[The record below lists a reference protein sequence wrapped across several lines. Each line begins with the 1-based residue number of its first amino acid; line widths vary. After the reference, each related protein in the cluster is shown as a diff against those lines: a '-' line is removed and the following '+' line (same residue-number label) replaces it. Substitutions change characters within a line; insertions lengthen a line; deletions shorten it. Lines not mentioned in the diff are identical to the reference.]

1 MLLNRLYRKI
11 ANTQVVVFS
20 ASITLLLTIILMI
33 LNSRAIPPGSPD
45 IIALQFAFTKS
56 TFVSIINQWGIAG
69 ITHFLNTIWIDYIYP
84 VVYAIFF
91 SSFIARLIIKLDKSP
106 TKFHII
112 IFALPFIAGFLD
124 WCENTLHI
132 ILLSN
137 VNNISG
143 IMIFTASVF
152 ALIKWLI
159 VIFSILVILYYIFSI
174 LITRRAKMRTCI
186 T

>member
-1 MLLNRLYRKI
+1 MIIKRLYERAADTRI
-11 ANTQVVVFS
+11 VVFS
-20 ASITLLLTIILMI
+20 AIITLLLTIILMV
-33 LNSRAIPPGSPD
+33 LNSKAIPPGSPG
-45 IIALQFAFTKS
+45 IIALQFAFTES

-69 ITHFLNTIWIDYIYP
+69 VTHFLNTIWIDYIFP

-91 SSFIARLIIKLDKSP
+91 SSFIAWLTIKLDKSP

-112 IFALPFIAGFLD
+112 VFALPFIAGFLD

-143 IMIFTASVF
+143 IIIFTASVF

-159 VIFSILVILYYIFSI
+159 VIFSVLIILYYIFKC
-174 LITRRAKMRTCI
+174 LKMNKC
-186 T
+186 

>member
-1 MLLNRLYRKI
+1 MIIKRLYERAADTRI
-11 ANTQVVVFS
+11 VLFS
-20 ASITLLLTIILMI
+20 AIITLLLTIILMI
-33 LNSRAIPPGSPD
+33 LNSRAIPSGSPG
-45 IIALQFAFTKS
+45 IIALQLAFTKS

-69 ITHFLNTIWIDYIYP
+69 VTHFLNTIWIDYIYP
-84 VVYAIFF
+84 VAYAIFF
-91 SSFIARLIIKLDKSP
+91 SSFIARLTIKLDKSP

-112 IFALPFIAGFLD
+112 FVLPFIAGFLD

-143 IMIFTASVF
+143 IMIFTASIF

-159 VIFSILVILYYIFSI
+159 VIFSVLIILYYIFKCLKI
-174 LITRRAKMRTCI
+174 NKC
-186 T
+186 

>member
-1 MLLNRLYRKI
+1 MIIKRLYERAADTRI
-11 ANTQVVVFS
+11 VVFS
-20 ASITLLLTIILMI
+20 AIITLLLTIILMV
-33 LNSRAIPPGSPD
+33 LNSKAIPPGSPG
-45 IIALQFAFTKS
+45 IIALQFAFTES

-69 ITHFLNTIWIDYIYP
+69 VTHFLNTIWIDYIFP

-91 SSFIARLIIKLDKSP
+91 SSFIAWLTIKLDKSS

-112 IFALPFIAGFLD
+112 VFALPFIAGFLD

-143 IMIFTASVF
+143 IIIFTASVF

-159 VIFSILVILYYIFSI
+159 VIFSVLIILYYIFKC
-174 LITRRAKMRTCI
+174 LKMNKC
-186 T
+186 